1 LPEKDLSHGVEV
13 ARGATYIFI
22 QGFLS
27 AALGVVYIVFLTRLL
42 SPEEIGTFSL
52 LTFVLGLVQT
62 IGLLS
67 LPSVSVK
74 YIAQFLAE
82 GNKEKARA
90 VVTRILQVTVIISV
104 AAFAII
110 FALSGW
116 ISSTNSSLIVQAS
129 AIQAL
134 AVASLFVLFF
144 YQALG
149 FLQGLQKLRDVA
161 IINLLYTV
169 IQYGLALALVYLGF
183 GVLGIII
190 SWVVAFAVCSVLA
203 LAPTKRSLGI
213 FGKPYELKPLLNF
226 AFPLYVS
233 GIFSF
238 LVTWVDQLFILPYTG
253 LGTFGMY
260 NIANRAAVVPGLISS
275 ALVAALYPKLSQL
288 YTESGRSSLENAFTA
303 TTRYV
308 VFVGFP
314 IILLVAVLAYPIIV
328 LFAGVQYAPAAFP
341 LAMLCVATLFGTI
354 GVAITPAFY
363 TLERTWTASL
373 PAFASVVADALFS
386 YVLIAFFGMGMIGA
400 SIAKIIAAAVG
411 FILGVILLRQF
422 IRVKFDME
430 MLWKVTLAC
439 GIMIIALLGFDVLRQ
454 IAIGPPNSFLEF
466 RLLLLPVYIIFGII
480 VYCFAIIALRAIKK
494 EDIDL
499 FREYLPAKLKWT
511 VGLIE
516 RLNLLPRITTDE
528 FLTETATYIIL
539 AVISI
544 FGALVQTLWWF
555 LPGGIFILLLII
567 ASIEHRRKKLKWKNC

>member
-1 LPEKDLSHGVEV
+1 LPDKDLSNGVKV
-13 ARGATYIFI
+13 ARGATYVFI

-42 SPEEIGTFSL
+42 SPEEIGTFGL

-62 IGLLS
+62 IGLVS
-67 LPSVSVK
+67 LPSASIK

-82 GNKEKARA
+82 GNKEKAKA
-90 VVTRILQVTVIISV
+90 VVTRVLQVSVIISV

-116 ISSTNSSLIVQAS
+116 ISNTSSSMVVQVS
-129 AIQAL
+129 VIQVL
-134 AVASLFVLFF
+134 AVASFFVLFY

-169 IQYGLALALVYLGF
+169 IQYGLALALVYFGF

-190 SWVVAFAVCSVLA
+190 SWAVALAICSALA
-203 LAPTKRSLGI
+203 LALTKRSLGI
-213 FGKPYELKPLLNF
+213 VRKPYELKPLLNF
-226 AFPLYVS
+226 AFPLYIS

-238 LVTWVDQLFILPYTG
+238 LVAWIDQLFILPYTD

-260 NIANRAAVVPGLISS
+260 NIANRAAVVPGLISG

-288 YTESGRSSLENAFTA
+288 YTESGKSSLENAFTA
-303 TTRYV
+303 TTRYA

-314 IILLVAVLAYPIIV
+314 IILLVAILAYPIII
-328 LFAGVQYAPAAFP
+328 LFAGPQYAPAAFP
-341 LAMLCVATLFGTI
+341 LAMLCLATLFGTV

-363 TLERTWTASL
+363 TMERTWAASL
-373 PAFASVVADALFS
+373 PAFASVVTDTLFS
-386 YVLIAFFGMGMIGA
+386 YILIASFGMGMIGA
-400 SIAKIIAAAVG
+400 AMAKIIAAAVG

-439 GIMIIALLGFDVLRQ
+439 VVMIIALLGFDVLRQ
-454 IAIGPPNSFLEF
+454 IVIGPPHSFLVF
-466 RLLLLPVYIIFGII
+466 RLLLLPVYIVIGII
-480 VYCFAIIALRAIKK
+480 VYFLAIIALRAIRK

-499 FREYLPAKLKWT
+499 FREYLPGRLKK
-511 VGLIE
+511 I
-516 RLNLLPRITTDE
+516 
-528 FLTETATYIIL
+528 A
-539 AVISI
+539 
-544 FGALVQTLWWF
+544 ALVER
-555 LPGGIFILLLII
+555 FILNTK
-567 ASIEHRRKKLKWKNC
+567 AKGEPR